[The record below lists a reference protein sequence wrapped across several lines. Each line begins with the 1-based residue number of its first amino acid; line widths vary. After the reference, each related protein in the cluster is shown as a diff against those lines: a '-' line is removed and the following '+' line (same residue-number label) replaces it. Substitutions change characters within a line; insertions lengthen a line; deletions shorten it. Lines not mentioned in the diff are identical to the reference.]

1 MSWLSILVPAAKFV
15 FGGIVDSIKQGRAI
29 KAREDAAEHNLKLA
43 VLQAKITKAQQ
54 DGEWEVEAVKRS
66 GWKADALF
74 VVVMLPLVLC
84 FIPGMV
90 QYVQGGFMAL
100 DAAIPDW
107 WKAMVGATVAV
118 SYGLKAFA
126 KSPFK
131 RKPK

>member
-1 MSWLSILVPAAKFV
+1 MNWLSIAVSAAKWAAS
-15 FGGIVDSIKQGRAI
+15 GIIDSINQSRTI
-29 KAREDAAEHNLKLA
+29 KARETAAEHNLKLA
-43 VLQAKITKAQQ
+43 VLHAKITKAQK

-84 FIPGMV
+84 FIPGTV

-126 KSPFK
+126 KTPFK
-131 RKPK
+131 RKAK